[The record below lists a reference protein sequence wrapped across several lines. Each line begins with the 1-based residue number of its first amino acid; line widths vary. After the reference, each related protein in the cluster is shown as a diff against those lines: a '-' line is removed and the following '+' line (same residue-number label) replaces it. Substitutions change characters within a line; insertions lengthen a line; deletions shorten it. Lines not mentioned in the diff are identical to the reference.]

1 MTEARHEVIVHHPDR
16 LHERIAD
23 GGPDEAKPALG
34 EGFAHCVRLSAAG
47 WQVSQGAPTILLGR
61 PAYEAPEKGA
71 ETTFLLLELEECAG
85 IADGRAHLLPVSHDS
100 WIFQYLFDL
109 SGVVARHPR
118 GVESVEHLEKAGAL
132 VEDYAPREPR
142 LEPVEHEL
150 REQLTIAVE
159 RHTPFLVVVGEHQ
172 GIVVTGPAAFDH
184 GPRILH
190 APGPHG

>member
-34 EGFAHCVRLSAAG
+34 EGFAHRVGLPAAG
-47 WQVSQGAPTILLGR
+47 RQVAQGAPTILLGR
-61 PAYEAPEKGA
+61 PIHEAPEKGA
-71 ETTFLLLELEECAG
+71 EPAFLLLELEECAR
-85 IADGRAHLLPVSHDS
+85 IADRRAHLLPVPYDS
-100 WIFQYLFDL
+100 WILQYLFNL

-118 GVESVEHLEKAGAL
+118 GIESVEHLEKARAL
-132 VEDYAPREPR
+132 VEDHAPREPR
-142 LEPVEHEL
+142 LEPVQHEL
-150 REQLTIAVE
+150 REQLATAIE

-172 GIVVTGPAAFDH
+172 WIVATGPAALDH

-190 APGPHG
+190 EAGPPG